1 MFGNILIG
9 VDGRAGGRDAIA
21 LARRLAAP
29 SASFTL
35 AHVDAG
41 PVSWWDHQ
49 IAEERVFDRSA
60 SMLAAERERA
70 ALPAG
75 IVCVGGTAPA
85 PGLHDLAA
93 ERAADLIVVGS
104 SRHALLGRVLLGDDA
119 RASLDGAPCAIAI
132 PPHGYEETSPPLNE
146 IGVGYDGSPE
156 SEHALATAR
165 ELANAAG
172 AEIKALWVVSRQDV
186 REAEPIPADWPL
198 VALGLVGDRADRLGE
213 LDGIVGEAVYGA
225 PPEELSRFSSELDLL
240 IVGAHAHGSPGRV
253 VDRGVSRYLV
263 GHAACPLLVL
273 APIAVGAGLVV
284 RAA

>member
-29 SASFTL
+29 GASFTL

-49 IAEERVFDRSA
+49 MAEERVFDRSA

-75 IVCVGGTAPA
+75 IVCVGGAAPA
-85 PGLHDLAA
+85 RGLHDLAE

-104 SRHALLGRVLLGDDA
+104 SRHSFLGRVLLGDDA
-119 RASLDGAPCAIAI
+119 RASLDGAPCAVAIA
-132 PPHGYEETSPPLNE
+132 PHGYAETSPPLDE

-165 ELANAAG
+165 ELANRAG
-172 AEIKALWVVSRQDV
+172 ARIKALRVVSHQDV
-186 REAEPIPADWPL
+186 REAEPNPADWPV
-198 VALGLVGDRADRLGE
+198 VALGLVG
-213 LDGIVGEAVYGA
+213 
-225 PPEELSRFSSELDLL
+225 ELDLL
-240 IVGAHAHGSPGRV
+240 IVGARVDGSPGRV

-273 APIAVGAGLVV
+273 APTPATAGSVV

>member
-41 PVSWWDHQ
+41 PVSWWDHHVGQ
-49 IAEERVFDRSA
+49 ERVFDRSA

-70 ALPAG
+70 AIPAA

-85 PGLHDLAA
+85 RGLHDLAE

-104 SRHALLGRVLLGDDA
+104 SRHASLGRVLLGDDTC
-119 RASLDGAPCAIAI
+119 ASLDGAPCAIAI
-132 PPHGYEETSPPLNE
+132 APHGYAASADPLVE
-146 IGVGYDGSPE
+146 IGVGYDGAPE
-156 SEHALATAR
+156 SDQARHRARASRIAPRAGLKTLRVVRAATFAKR
-165 ELANAAG
+165 TL
-172 AEIKALWVVSRQDV
+172 
-186 REAEPIPADWPL
+186 IPADWP
-198 VALGLVGDRADRLGE
+198 VIALGLVGDRSERLGE

-225 PPEELSRFSSELDLL
+225 PSEELSRFSSELDLL
-240 IVGAHAHGSPGRV
+240 IVGARVHGSRMRMDHGSL
-253 VDRGVSRYLV
+253 SRDLV
-263 GHAACPLLVL
+263 RHVACPLLVL
-273 APIAVGAGLVV
+273 AHTAVGAGSVV